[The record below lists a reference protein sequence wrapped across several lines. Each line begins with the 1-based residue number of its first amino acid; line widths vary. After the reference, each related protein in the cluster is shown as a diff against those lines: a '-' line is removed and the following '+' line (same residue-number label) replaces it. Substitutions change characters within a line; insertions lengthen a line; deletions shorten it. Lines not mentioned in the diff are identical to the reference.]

1 MARYGR
7 NCKGLNALIDKIRMT
22 PLNVPILVLQ
32 SFLYILLRVAII
44 LYTNTD
50 ILAASILNPYKLSV
64 FVYFAL
70 TQTAMHHAVVLID
83 CCLFLQFLKIL
94 LIF

>member
-50 ILAASILNPYKLSV
+50 ILAASILNPYKFSI

-83 CCLFLQFLKIL
+83 CC
-94 LIF
+94 